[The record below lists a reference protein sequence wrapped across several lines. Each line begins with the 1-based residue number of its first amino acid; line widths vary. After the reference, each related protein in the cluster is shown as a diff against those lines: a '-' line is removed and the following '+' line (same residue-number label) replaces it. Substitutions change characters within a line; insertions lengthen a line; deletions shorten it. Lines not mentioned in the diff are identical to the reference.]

1 MAQWNMI
8 DIKGVKEFAMSL
20 PPSSSLREVILSE
33 PDKIPALEFL
43 GKSEVWLKLAGKEPA
58 WRKV

>member
-8 DIKGVKEFAMSL
+8 DIKRVKEFAMSL

-33 PDKIPALEFL
+33 PDMIPAVEFL
-43 GKSEVWLKLAGKEPA
+43 GKSKVWLKLAGKEPA

>member
-1 MAQWNMI
+1 MI
-8 DIKGVKEFAMSL
+8 DIKRVKEFAMSL

-33 PDKIPALEFL
+33 PDMIPPLEFL
-43 GKSEVWLKLAGKEPA
+43 GKSEVWLKLAGKEPV